1 MSSDTDWTL
10 HALKSM
16 PGSPTNVQWAP
27 DQDVTGVIAKLE
39 GRELEYLIRQKR
51 IVIGRNSSKGQ
62 VDVNMGHSSFISR
75 RHLDV
80 LYEHPNF
87 YLTCHGKNGV
97 FVDGVFQRKGAP
109 ALQLPRRYVRERS
122 SGGERSF
129 GRSVVGFFSFVFWV
143 FFPFFMDFSEPKNN
157 RLPDAPSPSPTIVA
171 STSRCALSSSP
182 SHVYLSRFVFP
193 NVSGEIKTRTRRR

>member
-1 MSSDTDWTL
+1 MSDTDWTL

-27 DQDVTGVIAKLE
+27 DQDVTGVIARLE
-39 GRELEYLIRQKR
+39 GRELEFLIRQKR

-75 RHLDV
+75 RHLEV
-80 LYEHPNF
+80 MYEHPNF

-109 ALQLPRRYVRERS
+109 ALQLPKRY
-122 SGGERSF
+122 
-129 GRSVVGFFSFVFWV
+129 
-143 FFPFFMDFSEPKNN
+143 N
-157 RLPDAPSPSPTIVA
+157 
-171 STSRCALSSSP
+171 SSSP
-182 SHVYLSRFVFP
+182 DHTCAQDP
-193 NVSGEIKTRTRRR
+193 ECRRRLLRKSRPPA

>member
-1 MSSDTDWTL
+1 MSDTDWTL

-87 YLTCHGKNGV
+87 FLTCHGKNGV

-109 ALQLPRRYVRERS
+109 ALQLPKRYVVVRS
-122 SGGERSF
+122 KRLPC
-129 GRSVVGFFSFVFWV
+129 VVSLQTRPSRILCVLLV
-143 FFPFFMDFSEPKNN
+143 SFSEN
-157 RLPDAPSPSPTIVA
+157 RGA
-171 STSRCALSSSP
+171 ALRP
-182 SHVYLSRFVFP
+182 VEF
-193 NVSGEIKTRTRRR
+193 

>member
-1 MSSDTDWTL
+1 MSDTDWTL

-109 ALQLPRRYVRERS
+109 ALQLPRRYGTRTVVVVAAARSKGRRRLCAPIPGLCLRS
-122 SGGERSF
+122 SLTIPSRHLI
-129 GRSVVGFFSFVFWV
+129 FSISIYIF
-143 FFPFFMDFSEPKNN
+143 
-157 RLPDAPSPSPTIVA
+157 
-171 STSRCALSSSP
+171 
-182 SHVYLSRFVFP
+182 
-193 NVSGEIKTRTRRR
+193 

>member
-1 MSSDTDWTL
+1 MSDTDWSL

-51 IVIGRNSSKGQ
+51 IVIGRNSSRGQ

-87 YLTCHGKNGV
+87 FLTCHGKNGV

-109 ALQLPRRYVRERS
+109 ALQLPRR
-122 SGGERSF
+122 
-129 GRSVVGFFSFVFWV
+129 
-143 FFPFFMDFSEPKNN
+143 
-157 RLPDAPSPSPTIVA
+157 
-171 STSRCALSSSP
+171 
-182 SHVYLSRFVFP
+182 
-193 NVSGEIKTRTRRR
+193 

>member
-1 MSSDTDWTL
+1 MSDTDWTL

-87 YLTCHGKNGV
+87 FLTCHGKNGV

-109 ALQLPRRYVRERS
+109 ALQLPRRY
-122 SGGERSF
+122 GTCTAAMAAPK
-129 GRSVVGFFSFVFWV
+129 GRR
-143 FFPFFMDFSEPKNN
+143 P
-157 RLPDAPSPSPTIVA
+157 LLYAPSDPWPVSVQ
-171 STSRCALSSSP
+171 SSLRYRP
-182 SHVYLSRFVFP
+182 DYCIFYLINFRLKK
-193 NVSGEIKTRTRRR
+193 IRTRRRPSPFPPVD

>member
-1 MSSDTDWTL
+1 MSDTDWTL

-87 YLTCHGKNGV
+87 FLTCHGKNGV

-109 ALQLPRRYVRERS
+109 ALQLPRRY
-122 SGGERSF
+122 GQY
-129 GRSVVGFFSFVFWV
+129 
-143 FFPFFMDFSEPKNN
+143 NI
-157 RLPDAPSPSPTIVA
+157 T
-171 STSRCALSSSP
+171 
-182 SHVYLSRFVFP
+182 
-193 NVSGEIKTRTRRR
+193 

>member
-1 MSSDTDWTL
+1 MSDTGWPL

-87 YLTCHGKNGV
+87 FLTCHGKNGV

-109 ALQLPRRYVRERS
+109 ALQLPRRYVHTPSNVIYCYHRRCNI
-122 SGGERSF
+122 
-129 GRSVVGFFSFVFWV
+129 FSFFFYVHALRCVFENGT
-143 FFPFFMDFSEPKNN
+143 PP
-157 RLPDAPSPSPTIVA
+157 LPPGLVHSI
-171 STSRCALSSSP
+171 
-182 SHVYLSRFVFP
+182 
-193 NVSGEIKTRTRRR
+193 RRRRRRRPLVFTHNLFSK

>member
-1 MSSDTDWTL
+1 MLFVSCYRDSHGISACGRACGYITRSRNTVHNAGAMSDTDWTL

-87 YLTCHGKNGV
+87 FLTCHGKNGV

-109 ALQLPRRYVRERS
+109 ALQLPRRYV
-122 SGGERSF
+122 
-129 GRSVVGFFSFVFWV
+129 VHLKYNIYVMYAYNVTLYI
-143 FFPFFMDFSEPKNN
+143 M
-157 RLPDAPSPSPTIVA
+157 TI
-171 STSRCALSSSP
+171 
-182 SHVYLSRFVFP
+182 
-193 NVSGEIKTRTRRR
+193 

>member
-1 MSSDTDWTL
+1 MSDTDWSL

-80 LYEHPNF
+80 MYEHPNF

-109 ALQLPRRYVRERS
+109 ALQLPKRFVALAQVISKTILYI
-122 SGGERSF
+122 F
-129 GRSVVGFFSFVFWV
+129 LHLKFPLFFFFSFVYSFY
-143 FFPFFMDFSEPKNN
+143 FENRTKCLHFP
-157 RLPDAPSPSPTIVA
+157 
-171 STSRCALSSSP
+171 
-182 SHVYLSRFVFP
+182 
-193 NVSGEIKTRTRRR
+193 

>member
-1 MSSDTDWTL
+1 MSDSDWTL

-87 YLTCHGKNGV
+87 FLTCHGKNGV

-109 ALQLPRRYVRERS
+109 ALQLPRRYGTRTAVVVAQRR
-122 SGGERSF
+122 R
-129 GRSVVGFFSFVFWV
+129 RPAKAVVVGSVRRDSVLAAYDRYRPGICFLFSIFILFF
-143 FFPFFMDFSEPKNN
+143 FFGD
-157 RLPDAPSPSPTIVA
+157 LQ
-171 STSRCALSSSP
+171 
-182 SHVYLSRFVFP
+182 
-193 NVSGEIKTRTRRR
+193 

>member
-1 MSSDTDWTL
+1 MSDTDWTL

-109 ALQLPRRYVRERS
+109 ALQLPRRYGTRRW
-122 SGGERSF
+122 RPAKA
-129 GRSVVGFFSFVFWV
+129 VVGCFMRQASLCLCLYHCRYDTVPAFAFLFDKISIENKFARGAAPPP
-143 FFPFFMDFSEPKNN
+143 FPRQSVRSGP
-157 RLPDAPSPSPTIVA
+157 AG
-171 STSRCALSSSP
+171 RC
-182 SHVYLSRFVFP
+182 VYTQRFV
-193 NVSGEIKTRTRRR
+193 SQTI